1 MVNSRLVIN
10 VLFVVSALSSIVL
23 EYLGIRQGYVFFK
36 PFTTVLAIVLL
47 FSAGGTSV
55 PKFKS
60 LMIAALVLC
69 LVGDTLL
76 LFESYFVFGLASFLL
91 GHLLFIAA
99 FIQLKGFYAHWIS
112 FFFLMAIG
120 GGLFLWLKPDLGNLL
135 VPVSC
140 YIVVI
145 CVMAWQGIGLYTRDK
160 SKPFLW
166 IAIAVL
172 LFMFSDSMI
181 AVSKF
186 KMPFAY
192 ASALILS
199 TYWLSIG
206 LLANAGYKLIYE
218 NKGLA

>member
-10 VLFVVSALSSIVL
+10 VLFAVSALTSIVL
-23 EYLGIRQGYVFFK
+23 EYLDIREGYVFFK
-36 PFTTVLAIVLL
+36 PFTTFLAIVLL
-47 FSAGGTSV
+47 FSAGRTSV

-60 LMIAALVLC
+60 LMLAALVLC

-99 FIQLKGFYAHWIS
+99 FIQLKGFYAHWVS
-112 FFFLMAIG
+112 FFCLMAIG
-120 GGLFLWLKPDLGNLL
+120 GGLFLWLKPDLGDLL

-140 YIVVI
+140 YILVI
-145 CVMAWQGIGLYTRDK
+145 CVMAWQGIGLYVRDK

-166 IAIAVL
+166 IAMAVL

-199 TYWLSIG
+199 TYWLSVG
-206 LLANAGYKLIYE
+206 LLANATYQILSE
-218 NKGLA
+218 NKG